1 MTGPIRA
8 IMPGAVTGRVAVELA
23 NDWLGVTVSRLV
35 PSASISAT
43 SWDRLDAEIPS
54 TATIVAMPT
63 AMPSAE
69 STLLAGL
76 ITSPARATGHRSA
89 GRIRLP
95 DSDAAGLSDPARLP
109 DLVRLSDPARLPVRA
124 RPLTRVLTLPR
135 CRARRR
141 HPAG

>member
-8 IMPGAVTGRVAVELA
+8 IMPGAVTGRVAVELV
-23 NDWLGVTVSRLV
+23 NDWFGVTVSRLV

-63 AMPSAE
+63 AMPSAD
-69 STLLAGL
+69 SALLAGL
-76 ITSPARATGHRSA
+76 ITSPASATGHRSA

-95 DSDAAGLSDPARLP
+95 DPDPTRL
-109 DLVRLSDPARLPVRA
+109 LALA
-124 RPLTRVLTLPR
+124 RPPIPVL
-135 CRARRR
+135 
-141 HPAG
+141 